1 MRARCDGASA
11 AETIEIEEETKMGA
25 RRNERH
31 AQRERNRSD
40 ALCSLACA
48 VLGAALLGATGAQ
61 AAEPFRLLLVR
72 EAGATE
78 GECIRG
84 TLFVV
89 QSFSEAD
96 AGRGVRIADS
106 VEVPRGASSETAAR
120 FAPSDLYLG
129 SAREDG
135 PLGWLIE
142 IDAAGASWPLRAKPA
157 SDLTEVA
164 GSVLLGRRPP
174 GAAAT
179 ACDPSAE
186 PLEDGAVL
194 MRRLR
199 QIYGAPA
206 NDRPIE
212 IRIQP

>member
-11 AETIEIEEETKMGA
+11 AETIETEEETSMGA
-25 RRNERH
+25 RRNERR
-31 AQRERNRSD
+31 AQQKRNRRD
-40 ALCSLACA
+40 ALRALACG

-72 EAGATE
+72 EAGVTE

-96 AGRGVRIADS
+96 TARGVRLADS
-106 VEVPRGASSETAAR
+106 VEVPRSAAAAAR
-120 FAPSDLYLG
+120 FASSGPYLG

-135 PLGWLIE
+135 PLGWRIE
-142 IDAAGASWPLRAKPA
+142 IDGADASRPLRAKPA
-157 SDLTEVA
+157 SDLAEVA
-164 GSVLLGRRPP
+164 GSVFVGRRPP
-174 GAAAT
+174 GTAAT
-179 ACDPSAE
+179 ACDPSVE

-199 QIYGAPA
+199 QIYGSPA